1 MISNFSDEVVKQA
14 SNDAKRLLSKDLQR
28 AIRINKSAG
37 SVTSPSI
44 DGMPKGSHR
53 GNGSEE
59 IMLLVSECRQLIRD
73 VSSALSMLD
82 ADEFQALQDFYIHDK
97 TATRIAQNLYVSRTQ
112 IYRIINRGI
121 NEFVDYYRGGELL
134 VIAKRELEDK
144 LPA

>member
-14 SNDAKRLLSKDLQR
+14 SNDAKRLLSEDLQR

-82 ADEFQALQDFYIHDK
+82 ADEFQALQDFYI
-97 TATRIAQNLYVSRTQ
+97 Q
-112 IYRIINRGI
+112 IKPQRG
-121 NEFVDYYRGGELL
+121 LL
-134 VIAKRELEDK
+134 KICM
-144 LPA
+144 